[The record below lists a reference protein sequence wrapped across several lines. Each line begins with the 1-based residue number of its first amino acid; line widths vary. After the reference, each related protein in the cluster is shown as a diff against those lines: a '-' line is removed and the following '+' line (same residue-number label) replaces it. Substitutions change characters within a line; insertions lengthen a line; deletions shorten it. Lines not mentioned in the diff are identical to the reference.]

1 MVDNRSAGFFGIGGS
16 FNFKSG
22 DISGTAAKTQD
33 DKMGQG
39 GEYFAQ
45 QKKSEEEENSD
56 SQKYTDR
63 SAVLRATLNSL
74 AMMNVAN
81 VINSRKKAL
90 EEQRERDK
98 QRANNE
104 EEKQE
109 QAEQKLEEEFYN
121 IAREIFKI
129 PQKATFNV
137 NIIAHLYLIANEK
150 QEHQGCFCFAVP
162 VYVSSI

>member
-22 DISGTAAKTQD
+22 DISGTAAKMQD

-45 QKKSEEEENSD
+45 QKKEEEE
-56 SQKYTDR
+56 QAEGHEKYMDR

-81 VINSRKKAL
+81 VINAKKIALQNDSKKKKADEKSL
-90 EEQRERDK
+90 KR
-98 QRANNE
+98 NE
-104 EEKQE
+104 
-109 QAEQKLEEEFYN
+109 N
-121 IAREIFKI
+121 PFKSDE
-129 PQKATFNV
+129 
-137 NIIAHLYLIANEK
+137 NE
-150 QEHQGCFCFAVP
+150 HIDDV
-162 VYVSSI
+162 VD

>member
-45 QKKSEEEENSD
+45 QKNSEEEENQD

-63 SAVLRATLNSL
+63 SAQLRATLNSL

-81 VINSRKKAL
+81 VINARKKAL
-90 EEQRERDK
+90 EEQKEREANSRK
-98 QRANNE
+98 NNNKNQNEQRQENA
-104 EEKQE
+104 EKE
-109 QAEQKLEEEFYN
+109 LEEEFYN
-121 IAREIFKI
+121 LAKEIK
-129 PQKATFNV
+129 
-137 NIIAHLYLIANEK
+137 NENE
-150 QEHQGCFCFAVP
+150 Q
-162 VYVSSI
+162 

>member
-45 QKKSEEEENSD
+45 QKREEDEENQD

-63 SAVLRATLNSL
+63 SAQLRATLNSL

-90 EEQRERDK
+90 EEQKEREK
-98 QRANNE
+98 NSQKLSKE
-104 EEKQE
+104 EN
-109 QAEQKLEEEFYN
+109 AELELEEEFYN
-121 IAREIFKI
+121 IA
-129 PQKATFNV
+129 
-137 NIIAHLYLIANEK
+137 NELK
-150 QEHQGCFCFAVP
+150 KDNDK
-162 VYVSSI
+162 

>member
-1 MVDNRSAGFFGIGGS
+1 MVDNRSAGLFGIGGS

-45 QKKSEEEENSD
+45 QKREEDEENQD

-81 VINSRKKAL
+81 VINARKKAL
-90 EEQRERDK
+90 EEQRERDRNSAASSK
-98 QRANNE
+98 DNKRDNA
-104 EEKQE
+104 EKE
-109 QAEQKLEEEFYN
+109 LEEEFYN
-121 IAREIFKI
+121 IARELKDDNG
-129 PQKATFNV
+129 K
-137 NIIAHLYLIANEK
+137 
-150 QEHQGCFCFAVP
+150 
-162 VYVSSI
+162 S

>member
-45 QKKSEEEENSD
+45 QQQAEEEELQNSE
-56 SQKYTDR
+56 KYTDR

-81 VINSRKKAL
+81 VINSRKKAF
-90 EEQRERDK
+90 EEQKERQKNSDVREQLEK
-98 QRANNE
+98 EFYNLAKE
-104 EEKQE
+104 EEK
-109 QAEQKLEEEFYN
+109 K
-121 IAREIFKI
+121 
-129 PQKATFNV
+129 
-137 NIIAHLYLIANEK
+137 
-150 QEHQGCFCFAVP
+150 
-162 VYVSSI
+162 

>member
-22 DISGTAAKTQD
+22 DISGTAARTQD

-45 QKKSEEEENSD
+45 QKGEEDQPEQAN
-56 SQKYTDR
+56 KYMDQ

-81 VINSRKKAL
+81 VINAKKKRITL
-90 EEQRERDK
+90 REEPAEDDIDEK
-98 QRANNE
+98 MKKIEESLTINTNNE
-104 EEKQE
+104 EDED
-109 QAEQKLEEEFYN
+109 FY
-121 IAREIFKI
+121 
-129 PQKATFNV
+129 
-137 NIIAHLYLIANEK
+137 
-150 QEHQGCFCFAVP
+150 
-162 VYVSSI
+162 

>member
-1 MVDNRSAGFFGIGGS
+1 MVDNRSAGFYGIGGS

-45 QKKSEEEENSD
+45 QKREDDEPQQENQYMD
-56 SQKYTDR
+56 Q

-81 VINSRKKAL
+81 VINAKKKKIVL
-90 EEQRERDK
+90 
-98 QRANNE
+98 NE
-104 EEKQE
+104 ENAEDEKKNE
-109 QAEQKLEEEFYN
+109 KIKKLEESYFINSVDEEDEDFY
-121 IAREIFKI
+121 
-129 PQKATFNV
+129 
-137 NIIAHLYLIANEK
+137 
-150 QEHQGCFCFAVP
+150 
-162 VYVSSI
+162 

>member
-1 MVDNRSAGFFGIGGS
+1 MVDNRSAGYFGIGGS

-22 DISGTAAKTQD
+22 DISGTAARTQD

-45 QKKSEEEENSD
+45 QTREDDEENQD

-81 VINSRKKAL
+81 VINARKKAI
-90 EEQRERDK
+90 EEQKERER
-98 QRANNE
+98 QSSLNNE
-104 EEKQE
+104 DETQVELEK
-109 QAEQKLEEEFYN
+109 EFYN
-121 IAREIFKI
+121 IAREIKED
-129 PQKATFNV
+129 K
-137 NIIAHLYLIANEK
+137 HS
-150 QEHQGCFCFAVP
+150 GD
-162 VYVSSI
+162 S

>member
-39 GEYFAQ
+39 SEYFAQ
-45 QKKSEEEENSD
+45 QQREEEQEIDD
-56 SQKYTDR
+56 SEKYTDR

-81 VINSRKKAL
+81 VINARKKAL
-90 EEQRERDK
+90 EEQKEREQTSLSD
-98 QRANNE
+98 E
-104 EEKQE
+104 ERQEELEK
-109 QAEQKLEEEFYN
+109 EFYN
-121 IAREIFKI
+121 IAREMKED
-129 PQKATFNV
+129 K
-137 NIIAHLYLIANEK
+137 E
-150 QEHQGCFCFAVP
+150 
-162 VYVSSI
+162 

>member
-39 GEYFAQ
+39 SEYFAQ
-45 QKKSEEEENSD
+45 QQSQEEEENSE

-81 VINSRKKAL
+81 VINSRKKSF
-90 EEQRERDK
+90 EEQKEREK
-98 QRANNE
+98 NSNS
-104 EEKQE
+104 QE
-109 QAEQKLEEEFYN
+109 RKKLEEEFYN
-121 IAREIFKI
+121 IAREMSEDKDR
-129 PQKATFNV
+129 K
-137 NIIAHLYLIANEK
+137 
-150 QEHQGCFCFAVP
+150 
-162 VYVSSI
+162 

>member
-22 DISGTAAKTQD
+22 DISGTAAKLSD

-45 QKKSEEEENSD
+45 QRAAEEEQNQGNQYMD
-56 SQKYTDR
+56 Q

-81 VINSRKKAL
+81 VINSKKHKRVL
-90 EEQRERDK
+90 DEEDK
-98 QRANNE
+98 ITEDLKEILRVKKLQNSNQQ
-104 EEKQE
+104 KQHNDE
-109 QAEQKLEEEFYN
+109 D
-121 IAREIFKI
+121 
-129 PQKATFNV
+129 
-137 NIIAHLYLIANEK
+137 
-150 QEHQGCFCFAVP
+150 
-162 VYVSSI
+162 SIEGY

>member
-45 QKKSEEEENSD
+45 QGNSEEEENQD

-63 SAVLRATLNSL
+63 SAQLRATLNSL

-81 VINSRKKAL
+81 VSNARKKAL
-90 EEQRERDK
+90 EEQKERE
-98 QRANNE
+98 ANSSNKKNNQKNQNE
-104 EEKQE
+104 QKQE
-109 QAEQKLEEEFYN
+109 NAEKDLEEEFYN
-121 IAREIFKI
+121 LAKEIKDE
-129 PQKATFNV
+129 N
-137 NIIAHLYLIANEK
+137 
-150 QEHQGCFCFAVP
+150 
-162 VYVSSI
+162 S

>member
-22 DISGTAAKTQD
+22 DISGTAARTQD

-45 QKKSEEEENSD
+45 HRKGDDDELSD
-56 SQKYTDR
+56 SEKYTDR

-90 EEQRERDK
+90 EEQKERQK
-98 QRANNE
+98 QNN
-104 EEKQE
+104 KQE
-109 QAEQKLEEEFYN
+109 ELEKEFYN
-121 IAREIFKI
+121 IAREM
-129 PQKATFNV
+129 
-137 NIIAHLYLIANEK
+137 NEDK
-150 QEHQGCFCFAVP
+150 
-162 VYVSSI
+162 

>member
-45 QKKSEEEENSD
+45 QKKSEEENSD

-121 IAREIFKI
+121 IAREMKED
-129 PQKATFNV
+129 K
-137 NIIAHLYLIANEK
+137 
-150 QEHQGCFCFAVP
+150 
-162 VYVSSI
+162 